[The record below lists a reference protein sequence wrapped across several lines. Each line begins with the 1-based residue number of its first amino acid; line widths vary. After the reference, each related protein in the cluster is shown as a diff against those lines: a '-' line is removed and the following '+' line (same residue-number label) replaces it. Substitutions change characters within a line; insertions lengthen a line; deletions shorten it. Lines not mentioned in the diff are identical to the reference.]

1 MEPLVSI
8 PDLIE
13 RHFQES
19 YDTQCKL
26 LLERDRAAI
35 RAAQNQNEPRRVEIL
50 SSWIKHYG
58 AQPRVKNALAPV
70 TRAILAF
77 LDAPH
82 APPPANWT
90 DRKRWMAELA
100 SLMVEACKCSGKFKS
115 EYISLSSKVLWCK
128 YPKHF
133 VILDG
138 HVERSLQTL
147 SRLHCIETPR
157 IEGRYEQ
164 FIHCWL
170 ELYMLAKPEIVKRLE
185 SRNYPYPVRIFDK
198 ILWML
203 GQRGYGG
210 SSQASSYRLI
220 T

>member
-1 MEPLVSI
+1 MKPLISI

-19 YDTQCKL
+19 YDTQRKL
-26 LLERDRAAI
+26 LLERDQTAMRAV
-35 RAAQNQNEPRRVEIL
+35 QVQNEPHRVETL

-70 TRAILAF
+70 TRAILES
-77 LDAPH
+77 LDARH
-82 APPPANWT
+82 DPPPTNWT
-90 DRKRWMAELA
+90 DRERWMAEMV
-100 SLMVEACKCSGKFKS
+100 SLIVEACKCDGKYKS

-147 SRLHCIETPR
+147 SRLHCIETPC

-170 ELYMLAKPEIVKRLE
+170 KLYMLAKPEIVKRLK
-185 SRNYPYPVRIFDK
+185 NLDYPYPVRIFDK

-210 SSQASSYRLI
+210 SSRASSYRLI